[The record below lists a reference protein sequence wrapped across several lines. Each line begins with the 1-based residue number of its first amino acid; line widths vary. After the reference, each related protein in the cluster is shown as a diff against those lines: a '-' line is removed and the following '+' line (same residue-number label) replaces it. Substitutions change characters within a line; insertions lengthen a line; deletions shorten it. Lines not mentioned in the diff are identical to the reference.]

1 MLFAKRNPTA
11 HVRGGK
17 NRQVVWG
24 YRLAPRNTPACGSR
38 HRALPPILP
47 GLTWQGADVIKPW
60 QLLLTPRLTKAL
72 HNEWSSATPAK
83 TLTLNT
89 KIMRT
94 PLVNCPLYCLAA
106 SAVGFAG
113 IVSAPPA
120 VAQGIQASGGEPT
133 VILGGEFKTTE
144 NVQPTEEEPKKAWSV
159 YENVGYTSEYNF
171 RGTNLTPDSDGA
183 IFATANLS
191 FSGENGTLT
200 LGIYGIHQFGTAKA
214 DAFSISES
222 GGGGAGVSVNINEG
236 SFETTPGDNDA
247 TFTGRVSPLTIQ
259 KEFDEVDLYITYVHQ
274 LGPLDLTVGN
284 IAFFIDRRAETRVTT
299 TGTLVDEGFPSRV
312 NNTTVIPTVGDEQ
325 FDRLFV
331 EVSAPRLIPA
341 YHGISV
347 VPRIRYYQTILNE
360 GDDPVDGRLL
370 SLAQVNIPFP
380 GEGLHNIQITGVKE
394 RNDSLGGYL
403 EGRVDAVIPV
413 TDRIRVKPYGIVSY
427 SFHDRSEP
435 YGNEPNQPK
444 YHLFRGQSLVG
455 FNHAQFGVTVP
466 IELWRGSPDFVLT
479 FEPFGAYSYHIS
491 DPTGGTDRNE
501 GWGGV
506 QLVLTF

>member
-1 MLFAKRNPTA
+1 
-11 HVRGGK
+11 
-17 NRQVVWG
+17 
-24 YRLAPRNTPACGSR
+24 
-38 HRALPPILP
+38 
-47 GLTWQGADVIKPW
+47 
-60 QLLLTPRLTKAL
+60 
-72 HNEWSSATPAK
+72 
-83 TLTLNT
+83 
-89 KIMRT
+89 MRT
-94 PLVNCPLYCLAA
+94 ALVSCPLYCLAA
-106 SAVGFAG
+106 IAVGFAG
-113 IVSAPPA
+113 ILSAPPA

-144 NVQPTEEEPKKAWSV
+144 IVSAPTALAQGIQASGGEPSLILGGEFKTTKNVLPTEEEAKKAWSV

-200 LGIYGIHQFGTAKA
+200 LGVYGIHQFGTAKT
-214 DAFSISES
+214 DAFSISEG
-222 GGGGAGVSVNINEG
+222 GGGGAVGNVNIQENEP
-236 SFETTPGDNDA
+236 FGDNDA
-247 TFTGRVSPLTIQ
+247 RFKGRISPLTIQ
-259 KEFDEVDLYITYVHQ
+259 NEFDEVDLYITYVHQ
-274 LGPLDLTVGN
+274 LGPLDITVGN
-284 IAFFIDRRAETRVTT
+284 IAFFINRRAETRVTT
-299 TGTLVDEGFPSRV
+299 SGILTDEGHPYAV

-360 GDDPVDGRLL
+360 GDDPVAGSLL
-370 SLAQVNIPFP
+370 NLAQVNVNFPPP
-380 GEGLHNIQITGVKE
+380 GEGLHNIQLTGVKE

-403 EGRVDAVIPV
+403 EGRVDAVFPV
-413 TDRIRVKPYGIVSY
+413 TDRIRVKPYGIISY

-435 YGNEPNQPK
+435 FSSTQSQPIS
-444 YHLFRGQSLVG
+444 HIFHGQTLVG
-455 FNHAQFGVTVP
+455 FNNAQFGVTVP

-491 DPTGGTDRNE
+491 EPTAGTDRNE
-501 GWGGV
+501 VWGGA